1 MCPPGSDPDAEDQDR
16 LKSEL
21 VATVSHEMRRP
32 LTAILG
38 FSQTLR
44 TRWESLP
51 NQLRGELLERVEQNA
66 QAMSHMIGQVLDFSR
81 LQLGEFQID
90 LRPLEVEPLVTRV
103 LGNLGGQVADHVIRT
118 RGEEAVRVL
127 TEPYAF
133 ERILGNLVA
142 NAAKFAPGGTTI
154 EVGWVAEGETV
165 RLWVRDEGPGVPE
178 PEREKVFE
186 RFYRV
191 RRTGPGARLDGF
203 RRAGS
208 RWRRRRRVLHTSAGA
223 SGCRDGRGRPLADP
237 SRARGFGRAFP
248 GTKKRL
254 SRAGEICYGPPR
266 GYQHRKFASSSSLTG
281 SCAGGRREQGSP
293 HRPKEGGDCLWQPV
307 L

>member
-1 MCPPGSDPDAEDQDR
+1 MSASLDPDAEDQDR

-44 TRWESLP
+44 TRWDTLP
-51 NQLRGELLERVEQNA
+51 SQLRGELLERVELNA

-81 LQLGEFQID
+81 LQVGHFQIE
-90 LRPLEVEPLVTRV
+90 LRPIEVEPLVARV
-103 LGNLGGQVADHVIRT
+103 LGNLGGQVANHVLRT
-118 RGEEAVRVL
+118 RGEPDVRVL

-133 ERILGNLVA
+133 ERILGNLVM

-154 EVGWVAEGETV
+154 EVGWTTEEDGTV

-178 PEREKVFE
+178 SDRERIFE

-191 RRTGPGARLDGF
+191 ERTGPGTGLGLAVVKELVALHG
-203 RRAGS
+203 G
-208 RWRRRRRVLHTSAGA
+208 RVWMDSASPGTEGLGAVVSFTLPATEGA
-223 SGCRDGRGRPLADP
+223 S
-237 SRARGFGRAFP
+237 
-248 GTKKRL
+248 
-254 SRAGEICYGPPR
+254 
-266 GYQHRKFASSSSLTG
+266 
-281 SCAGGRREQGSP
+281 
-293 HRPKEGGDCLWQPV
+293 EG
-307 L
+307 

>member
-1 MCPPGSDPDAEDQDR
+1 MAPPVRDPDGDDQDR

-44 TRWESLP
+44 TRWETLP
-51 NQLRGELLERVEQNA
+51 NQLRGELLERIEQNA

-90 LRPLEVEPLVTRV
+90 LRPIEVEPLVARV
-103 LGNLGGQVADHVIRT
+103 LGNLGGQIGAHVVRT
-118 RGEEAVRVL
+118 RGEADIRAL

-142 NAAKFAPGGTTI
+142 HAAKFAPGGTTI
-154 EVGWVAEGETV
+154 EVGWVEEGETV
-165 RLWVRDEGPGVPE
+165 RIWVRDEGPGVPE
-178 PEREKVFE
+178 QERERVFE

-191 RRTGPGARLDGF
+191 RRTGPGAGLGLAVVKELVGLHGGRVWMDSAAPGADGVGAVVSF
-203 RRAGS
+203 T
-208 RWRRRRRVLHTSAGA
+208 LPSAGDA
-223 SGCRDGRGRPLADP
+223 P
-237 SRARGFGRAFP
+237 
-248 GTKKRL
+248 
-254 SRAGEICYGPPR
+254 E
-266 GYQHRKFASSSSLTG
+266 
-281 SCAGGRREQGSP
+281 EESP
-293 HRPKEGGDCLWQPV
+293 EG
-307 L
+307 